1 MRKAVI
7 FDMDGT
13 LWDSSCQVTD
23 SWNIIFKKHNL
34 APITY
39 KDMQN
44 CMGLMMDDIFK
55 KLLES
60 CDEEERKIIQKESE
74 EFENEYLRT
83 HCGVLYDGLEIT
95 LKFLKDSGYSLM
107 IVTNAQDGYVQAFLK
122 SSRLSEYFDDFEMFG
137 RTRLSKDENI
147 KLILKRN
154 NIKKAVYVGDTYWD
168 YKSSINAGLEFIH
181 AAYGFGEVPQAQW
194 KINTF
199 SELKDL
205 VPQILGRD

>member
-44 CMGLMMDDIFK
+44 CMGLMMDEIFK
-55 KLLES
+55 KLLPS

-74 EFENEYLRT
+74 EFENKYLRT

-95 LKFLKDSGYSLM
+95 LKSLKDRGYSLM
-107 IVTNAQDGYVQAFLK
+107 IVTNAQDGYVQAFLE

-147 KLILKRN
+147 KQIVKRN
-154 NIKKAVYVGDTYWD
+154 NIQTAVYVGDTYWD
-168 YKSSINAGLEFIH
+168 YKSTVVAGIPFIH
-181 AAYGFGEVPQAQW
+181 AAYGFGEIAEVKW
-194 KINTF
+194 KIKNL

-205 VPQILGRD
+205 VPQVLG